1 MLTKF
6 IVFAAL
12 LLALAGCADPAP
24 GATPLFAAPM
34 VDRDGQVVSI
44 APGAP
49 LIVNFWAR
57 WCPPCRDEMP
67 DFQALHRRHAGAGL
81 RVIGIA
87 IGERPAEVRVFAEQQ
102 GYDYPLLI
110 ADADG
115 QALMRALG
123 NESGALPY
131 TLAIDREGR
140 IVARKLGRISAR
152 ELASIAQ
159 MLLPP

>member
-1 MLTKF
+1 MSTTF
-6 IVFAAL
+6 RVFAAL
-12 LLALAGCADPAP
+12 LLALAGCSDLAP
-24 GATPLFAAPM
+24 EASPLFAAATL
-34 VDRDGQVVSI
+34 DLDGQQARI

-67 DFQALHRRHAGAGL
+67 DLQALHHRHASDGL

-87 IGERPAEVRVFAEQQ
+87 IGERPADVRAFAEQQ

-110 ADADG
+110 AGSDG
-115 QALMRALG
+115 LALMRALG

-131 TLAIDREGR
+131 TLAIDRDGR
-140 IVARKLGRISAR
+140 IVARKLGRISESELKSVAR
-152 ELASIAQ
+152 R
-159 MLLPP
+159 LLTP